1 MRGVEEFFAH
11 IEDPRRTVDCG
22 LPGRP
27 LEHPMA
33 EVLFA
38 ALCAALC
45 GCRDFDD
52 IAEFAE
58 LRLAVTAQVPP
69 QSAAYRRS

>member
-1 MRGVEEFFAH
+1 MRSVEEFFAD
-11 IEDPRRTVDCG
+11 IEEPRRSEGCG

-58 LRLAVTAQVPP
+58 LRLDFL
-69 QSAAYRRS
+69 RRYLA